1 MPQVSPQS
9 TEPTS
14 PTILIGDDG
23 IEVHCDRGTP
33 PSALADALDLCDA
46 ETETT
51 LVRVARDGEVVSVR
65 ITDASENAAAD
76 GGFCT
81 PGRSDV
87 IRVRAGTPTA
97 LLTAAL
103 RRIPA
108 GRVISDV
115 TPGPGLLGICV
126 ALEHT
131 LRA

>member
-1 MPQVSPQS
+1 M
-9 TEPTS
+9 
-14 PTILIGDDG
+14 IGDEG
-23 IEVHCDRGTP
+23 VEVQCDRGTLP
-33 PSALADALDLCDA
+33 AELADALDRCGA
-46 ETETT
+46 GTT
-51 LVRVARDGEVVSVR
+51 LVGIARGGNAISVSITVAP
-65 ITDASENAAAD
+65 ENAAAD

-81 PGRSDV
+81 RGLSDV

-103 RRIPA
+103 RRVPA